1 MLKKKIAAVVLSVV
15 ITAASCLGMTAY
27 ADEHD
32 GENPAKFGSGDVNSD
47 GVIDT
52 SDALFALRISLGHDD
67 VTDEQYLSADVNG
80 DGIVTSSDAL
90 SILQTAVTQIASKG
104 RALELGEA
112 FMLNTP
118 VNGIDVSLWQGD
130 IDFNKV
136 KADGIDFVILRAG
149 GGTGAPG
156 DYRTDFEAVRQGVDP
171 CFEQNYAR
179 AKAAGLNVGV
189 YWYSFAD
196 SKEMAEREAAVCL
209 KQLEGK
215 QFEYPVFYDIENEFQ
230 LNKGRE
236 FCSEIMDSFCS
247 IIRNNGYYAAF
258 YMSTYWAT
266 TCLNDH
272 IKSTYDCWIAQ
283 WSAPVTYA
291 GSYGMWQTGLSQ
303 VDGVS
308 GDVDFDIS
316 YTDYPLYIKSRR
328 LNGW

>member
-15 ITAASCLGMTAY
+15 ITVSSCLGLTAY

-32 GENPAKFGSGDVNSD
+32 GEDLAKFGSGDVNSD

-52 SDALFALRISLGHDD
+52 SDALFALRISLGHDN
-67 VTDEQYLSADVNG
+67 VTDDQYNSADING
-80 DGIVTSSDAL
+80 DGIVNSSDAL
-90 SILQTAVTQIASKG
+90 SILQIAVTQLASKG

-112 FMLNTP
+112 FALSAP

-136 KADGIDFVILRAG
+136 KADGIDFVIIRAG
-149 GGTGAPG
+149 GGTGDPK
-156 DYRTDFEAVRQGVDP
+156 DLRKDFDVRRQGIDP
-171 CFEQNYAR
+171 YFEQNYAR

-196 SKEMAEREAAVCL
+196 TKEMAEREAAVCL

-215 QFEYPVFYDIENEFQ
+215 QFEYPVFYDVENEFQ
-230 LNKGRE
+230 LDKGRD
-236 FCSEIMDSFCS
+236 FCSEIMETFCS
-247 IIRNNGYYAAF
+247 IIRDNGYYAAF
-258 YMSTYWAT
+258 YMSAFWAT

-272 IKSTYDCWIAQ
+272 IKTSYDCWIAQ
-283 WSAPVTYA
+283 WSEPVTYA
-291 GSYGMWQTGLSQ
+291 GSYGMWQKGLSQ
-303 VDGVS
+303 VDGVY
-308 GDVDFDIS
+308 GDVDFDVS
-316 YTDYPLYIKSRR
+316 FTNYPLYIKTRR